1 MSYIDGMETVM
12 EKMFTREG
20 AAHSGAMREVA
31 KGRMG
36 FSRLKTCGRCGGAGG
51 SEAWRF
57 TGWTCFDCGGKGSLG
72 YETVKLYTG
81 AELIKLNATREK
93 KRAKKEAA
101 RMAKIA
107 AAEAEAA
114 AKLAGFMAEHGEL
127 VLKAK
132 ACAGK
137 SGFVSDL
144 VEKLEKYGSWS
155 EKQIAAVA
163 KTVAEITENEIKAA
177 ASSWIGK
184 VAERMEMPVTVERV
198 ASYVRPSFSGRGMET
213 VWIVSMRTPEGNAI
227 VVKSPSFYG
236 HKKGESFTLRATVKE
251 HSEYRGE
258 KQTVMMRPAVIEEKA
273 EEKEAA

>member
-1 MSYIDGMETVM
+1 M
-12 EKMFTREG
+12 EKLFTREG
-20 AAHSGAMREVA
+20 AVHTGAMREVA

-36 FSRLKTCGRCGGAGG
+36 FSRLKSCGRCGGAGG

-57 TGWTCFDCGGKGSLG
+57 TGWTCYDCGGKGSLG
-72 YETVKLYTG
+72 YEIVKLYTG

-93 KRAKKEAA
+93 KRAKKEAE
-101 RMAKIA
+101 RMVKVAAK
-107 AAEAEAA
+107 EAA
-114 AKLAGFMAEHGEL
+114 AAAALAAFMAEHGAL
-127 VLKAK
+127 VEKAK

-137 SGFVSDL
+137 SSFVSDL

-163 KTVAEITENEIKAA
+163 KTVAEIAENEVKAA
-177 ASSWIGK
+177 ASGWVGK

-198 ASYVRPSFSGRGMET
+198 ASYMRRAFGPYGGMET